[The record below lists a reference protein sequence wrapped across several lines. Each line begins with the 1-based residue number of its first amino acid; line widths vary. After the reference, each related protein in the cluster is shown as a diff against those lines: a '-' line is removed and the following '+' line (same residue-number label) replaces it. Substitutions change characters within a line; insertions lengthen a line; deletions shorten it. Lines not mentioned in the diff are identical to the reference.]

1 MKILYSLGFFLV
13 FAVALTFTLLN
24 LKPVPVYFF
33 HNFSVEIPLAVALT
47 IELLVGLIIGM
58 TVRAVQVRRLKVEV
72 TRLEKDL
79 KRAEER
85 SRLLRSTVIN
95 PSE

>member
-1 MKILYSLGFFLV
+1 MKLLYSLGFFLV
-13 FAVALTFTLLN
+13 FAVALIFTLLN

-47 IELLVGLIIGM
+47 IELLAGLAIGM
-58 TVRAVQVRRLKVEV
+58 TIRAVQVRRLKVDV
-72 TRLEKDL
+72 IRLEKDL
-79 KRAEER
+79 ERAEER